1 MAQRRPVCVV
11 SGKERQLPAGD
22 TLAGVPAKVMV
33 ILNGGTTSFI
43 NLSVNSTLPLLLNGG
58 TTYNLPV
65 TVNG

>member
-1 MAQRRPVCVV
+1 MAARRPVVV
-11 SGKERQLPAGD
+11 VTGKFRQLPAGD
-22 TLAGVPAKVMV
+22 TLLGVPAKVMV

-58 TTYNLPV
+58 TSYNLPV